1 MKAIILA
8 GGNGT
13 RLHPITASINKHLL
27 PVYDKPMIYYP
38 LSILMLFGIKEIMII
53 SKSEDVHSF
62 KKLLGNGEHLGI
74 KVEYGVQ
81 DEPKGIADAFII
93 AEGFIGN
100 DSVTL
105 ILGDNIFYGENIRLM
120 SNKFED
126 GAKVFLYRVSDPKRY
141 GVAEFNQEQEL
152 TNILEK
158 PSKPPSNWAV
168 TGLYVYDN
176 AVIEIAKTIQP
187 SARGELE
194 ITSINNE
201 YLKRGSLHYEQLNR
215 GVAWFDVGTVDSLL
229 QASTFVH
236 AVESRQGIKISC
248 LEEIALDMGFITSSQ
263 FKKIVNTRYN
273 STYAEYLKSINHE
286 ELHS

>member
-13 RLHPITASINKHLL
+13 RLHPVTAPVNKHLL

-38 LSILMLFGIKEIMII
+38 LSLLMLFGIKEIMII
-53 SKSEDVHSF
+53 SKTSDIASF
-62 KKLLGNGEHLGI
+62 RGLLGDGSKLGI
-74 KVEYGVQ
+74 KIEYAIQ
-81 DEPKGIADAFII
+81 DEPRGIADAFII
-93 AEGFIGN
+93 AENFIGK

-105 ILGDNIFYGENIRLM
+105 ILGDNIFYGENIR
-120 SNKFED
+120 NVGQNFKD

-141 GVAEFNQEQEL
+141 GVAELHNGKV
-152 TNILEK
+152 IDIIEK
-158 PSKPPSNWAV
+158 PENPKSNWAV
-168 TGLYVYDN
+168 TGLYMYDN
-176 AVIEIAKTIQP
+176 RVVDIAKKVKP

-201 YLKRGSLHYEQLNR
+201 YIKLDALHYEQLNR

-229 QASTFVH
+229 QASVFVH

-248 LEEIALDMGFITSSQ
+248 IEEVAEDMGFIDRKKLQ
-263 FKKIVNTRYN
+263 KIVDTSYK
-273 STYAEYLKSINHE
+273 STYGEYLKSLLE
-286 ELHS
+286 RDK

>member
-13 RLHPITASINKHLL
+13 RLHPITAPVNKHLL

-38 LSILMLFGIKEIMII
+38 LSTLMLFGIREIMII
-53 SKSEDVHSF
+53 SKTTDIASF
-62 KKLLGNGEHLGI
+62 QELLGDGSKLGI
-74 KVEYGVQ
+74 KIEYAIQ

-93 AEGFIGN
+93 GENFIGN
-100 DSVTL
+100 DSVAL
-105 ILGDNIFYGENIRLM
+105 ILGDNIFYGENIRHM
-120 SNKFED
+120 SDEFES

-141 GVAEFNQEQEL
+141 GVAEINSKGRV
-152 TNILEK
+152 TNIIEK
-158 PSKPPSNWAV
+158 PQNPPSNWAV
-168 TGLYVYDN
+168 TGLYMYDN
-176 AVIEIAKTIQP
+176 RVIDIAKKVKP

-201 YLKRGSLHYEQLNR
+201 YIKMQALHCEQLNR

-248 LEEIALDMGFITSSQ
+248 IEEVAEDMGFITR
-263 FKKIVNTRYN
+263 KELKAIVKTSYK
-273 STYAEYLKSINHE
+273 STYAEYLKALVDE
-286 ELHS
+286 EVK